1 MAKSITIAFPH
12 GGILPAAITG
22 KASENVAPHVPV
34 KVPEAYGLQ
43 LIADRFAVAAV
54 EVKEP
59 AAKSKRETPAA
70 GTSNIAALGKAF
82 GDAKK
87 ALAEATDETRPALQA
102 AQDEAQHAL
111 NEAKA
116 AK

>member
-1 MAKSITIAFPH
+1 MAKSITIAFPR
-12 GGILPAAITG
+12 GGILPASITG
-22 KASENVAPHVPV
+22 KDPENVAPHVPV

-43 LIADRFAVAAV
+43 LIADRFAVAAT

-70 GTSNIAALGKAF
+70 GINDIAALGKSF

-87 ALAEATDETRPALQA
+87 ALAEATAETRPTLQA
-102 AQDEAQHAL
+102 AHDEAQQAL